1 MSRLE
6 FITHKK
12 RLELYAHF
20 FWNISVYT
28 KLMLV
33 CSDLQRCIIA
43 PWNSPKRQSLAK
55 LHALHFTKNH
65 KTSNDMWNQAH
76 MSLTQYVVYFLRVP
90 GGILVTDGPLPYSNS
105 ISVQYIHIGI
115 RMKYLWLKLAE
126 ISEASTSSCCL
137 VGLPLPPLWLSCH
150 SHEAQCSCHLLLVAI
165 PMVCH
170 GK

>member
-1 MSRLE
+1 MFAKKKKKVWKCKTKKKNTLGGLYYMSRLE

-12 RLELYAHF
+12 RLEFYAHF

-65 KTSNDMWNQAH
+65 KTSNDMWN
-76 MSLTQYVVYFLRVP
+76 
-90 GGILVTDGPLPYSNS
+90 
-105 ISVQYIHIGI
+105 
-115 RMKYLWLKLAE
+115 
-126 ISEASTSSCCL
+126 
-137 VGLPLPPLWLSCH
+137 
-150 SHEAQCSCHLLLVAI
+150 
-165 PMVCH
+165 
-170 GK
+170 